1 MEYHPRYL
9 TLRKNTIKKN
19 NWIHILNLPKKKIQT
34 DLSESRESGQIDCE
48 HRLCSTKKHES
59 WTRKFSWSVQCR
71 GRQNGQ
77 WNKAGLCPILWLCN
91 KLHNKEEKGEKKAVD
106 LSLTRNVPKK
116 VTNKKWLVNSVRV
129 SLCIQIFLSTGAGGV
144 MAGESHVTVV
154 ACLGQPFVYSTVAP
168 LIVITLVQPKSDNN
182 NRLIT
187 KSRWTNFSQKTR
199 LVRSSFKDYVYGVW
213 YWVEILLEKEIEA
226 QKILCLV
233 GRCCSDLQLLL
244 ISLNN

>member
-1 MEYHPRYL
+1 MKILKKLLLVYRDGWKTISRANCSNKTWLKEHLFFFQRWLNTPGHKMECHPRYL

-144 MAGESHVTVV
+144 MAG
-154 ACLGQPFVYSTVAP
+154 
-168 LIVITLVQPKSDNN
+168 
-182 NRLIT
+182 
-187 KSRWTNFSQKTR
+187 
-199 LVRSSFKDYVYGVW
+199 
-213 YWVEILLEKEIEA
+213 
-226 QKILCLV
+226 
-233 GRCCSDLQLLL
+233 
-244 ISLNN
+244 